1 MQVLGF
7 GICGSGITCL
17 CVISPRYGHTNVSY
31 TATHDR
37 TANLHTTNSSTWTLI
52 KVSWSILS
60 LHPHVHLTNSKT
72 FLLILQS
79 MN

>member
-1 MQVLGF
+1 MQVLGNVDQESLVF
-7 GICGSGITCL
+7 V
-17 CVISPRYGHTNVSY
+17 CVISPCYGCVNVSY

-60 LHPHVHLTNSKT
+60 LHPRLNLTNIKT
-72 FLLILQS
+72 FLLNLQI

>member
-1 MQVLGF
+1 MSLCHASI
-7 GICGSGITCL
+7 GICL
-17 CVISPRYGHTNVSY
+17 CVISPCYGYGCVTNVSY

-37 TANLHTTNSSTWTLI
+37 TANLHITNSSTWTLI

>member
-1 MQVLGF
+1 MQVLGNVDRESLVF
-7 GICGSGITCL
+7 V
-17 CVISPRYGHTNVSY
+17 CVISPCYGCVNVSY

-37 TANLHTTNSSTWTLI
+37 TANLHTTNLSTWTLI